1 MGKIKFDIN
10 NLEEI
15 IKRGYSMDQ
24 IVLLTWI
31 QEKADLDI
39 PSRHMKVQALYQSLI
54 RKGLINDD
62 GNIAKLGT
70 ELLEYMETKDLAK
83 LIKKKAPAEKKP
95 VVTSSDFDRWWAI
108 WPSNDTFD
116 YKGVHFHGSRSN
128 FKTNQDGCRVL
139 FDKILKEGDHT
150 AQNMIDAI
158 TLDILRKKEASVRE
172 KTNNLK
178 FLQNSHTYLFQN
190 TYEGIM
196 ADVKKG
202 IRIVETSRIQRGG
215 TDI

>member
-31 QEKADLDI
+31 QEKADLSI
-39 PSRHMKVQALYQSLI
+39 PSRHTKVQALYQSLI

-70 ELLEYMETKDLAK
+70 ELLEYMETKDPEK
-83 LIKKKAPAEKKP
+83 LVKKRAPAEKK
-95 VVTSSDFDRWWAI
+95 VVESSYFNDWWKT

-116 YKGVHFHGSRSN
+116 YKGVHFDGDRS
-128 FKTNQDGCRVL
+128 FKTNPDGCRVL
-139 FDKILKEGDHT
+139 FAQILQEGEYT
-150 AQNMIDAI
+150 AQELIDA
-158 TLDILRKKEASVRE
+158 LKLEVLRKKESSIRE
-172 KTNNLK
+172 KTNKLK
-178 FLQNSHTYLFQN
+178 YLRNSHTYLVQR
-190 TYEGIM
+190 TYEGVID
-196 ADVKKG
+196 DVKKG
-202 IRIVETSRIQRGG
+202 VIITEGTVSRVQRGG